1 MKNKNYKNS
10 RGAGDGD
17 LSAGLLGMMN
27 GGDAMEYPKMMM
39 KGGSSGSLTYA
50 QKGKETS
57 SGSPEAEK
65 RMTEFAY
72 PKDLKTSS
80 DSTSYRAGYESSQN
94 IVGGGRAGI
103 TANPNYKRGYNTG
116 SKKKKK

>member
-39 KGGSSGSLTYA
+39 KGGSSGSMTYA
-50 QKGKETS
+50 QKGKETNSDS
-57 SGSPEAEK
+57 SEAKK
-65 RMTEFAY
+65 RMSTFTY

-80 DSTSYRAGYESSQN
+80 DSTSYKAGYESSQN
-94 IVGGGRAGI
+94 IVGGSKAGI

-116 SKKKKK
+116 RKKPKK